1 MARARLVSARGS
13 ILTSL
18 PSTLAPT
25 SSCSTSESAP
35 LGPFTLTTWPSTLAV
50 TPEGIATG
58 FFPTRDMAVDPLPSG
73 SEHRAE
79 DFSAHVV
86 VAGVVIGHHALGRGQ
101 DRNTQSV
108 VYPRQRPHRGVDPPP
123 RLRHPRNLPDDRLA
137 VEIFQLD
144 LQLFAAVR
152 VLDRGVSADEALGLE
167 NVEHAHP
174 QPRGRRRY
182 LRLVAH
188 LRIVNARNHVAERIV
203 HTHRPLLLTSSTWAG
218 RGSAPSSPSPAAR
231 CAKAGACD
239 SSRAADPISRSGC
252 GYGSP
257 TSSAAFPR
265 A

>member
-79 DFSAHVV
+79 DFPAYII
-86 VAGVVIGHHALGRGQ
+86 VAGVVIGHHALRRRQ

-108 VYPRQRPHRGVDPPP
+108 VYPGQRPNRGIDPPP

-144 LQLFAAVR
+144 LQLLAAVR
-152 VLDRGVSADEALGLE
+152 VLDRGVAADEALGLE
-167 NVEHAHP
+167 HVQHAHP
-174 QPRGRRRY
+174 QPRGRRRH

-188 LRIVNARNHVAERIV
+188 LRIVNARDHVDERIV
-203 HTHRPLLLTSSTWAG
+203 HTHRPLILTCSPCTG
-218 RGSAPSSPSPAAR
+218 RVYSPL
-231 CAKAGACD
+231 
-239 SSRAADPISRSGC
+239 
-252 GYGSP
+252 
-257 TSSAAFPR
+257 
-265 A
+265 